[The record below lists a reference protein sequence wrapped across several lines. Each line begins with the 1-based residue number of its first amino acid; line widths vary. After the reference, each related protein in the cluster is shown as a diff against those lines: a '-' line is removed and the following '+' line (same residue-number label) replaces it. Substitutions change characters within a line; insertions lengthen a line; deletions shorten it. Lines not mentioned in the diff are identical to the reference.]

1 MRKILKAQ
9 RAQQKRQCTRAGQ
22 PCNLFITNHDGKSSL
37 GDRSFRATNIADL
50 RCPGKLPVSL
60 KNLLFRKPPS
70 SSICHELLKIDGRLL
85 EVRVRLNPRARRM
98 IVKVNPATGEISVT
112 APSRRGLAHALDFA
126 RGEKDWISGQLAK
139 APGPVLIAPGA
150 VIPFRGKPHEIRAV
164 ARGPA
169 PVWQEDGVI
178 WVSGH
183 AAHAPRR
190 VLDFLKSEARKASE
204 VLAIKHADKLGVKPS
219 RITVRDTASRWGSC
233 SSARSLSFSWRLIL
247 APDFVLE
254 YVVAHEVAH
263 LKEMNHSPRFWAHVK
278 ALVAD
283 KNAAQ
288 NWLRA
293 NGRELQRY
301 TAGKSN

>member
-1 MRKILKAQ
+1 M
-9 RAQQKRQCTRAGQ
+9 
-22 PCNLFITNHDGKSSL
+22 
-37 GDRSFRATNIADL
+37 
-50 RCPGKLPVSL
+50 SL

-70 SSICHELLKIDGRLL
+70 ASIRHELLQIDGRLL

-126 RGEKDWISGQLAK
+126 RGEKDWIARQLAK
-139 APGPVLIAPGA
+139 APGPVVMAPGA
-150 VIPFRGKPHEIRAV
+150 VIPFRGKPHAIRIAP

-169 PVWQEDGVI
+169 PVWLADGII

-190 VLDFLKSEARKASE
+190 VLDFLKSEARKSCE
-204 VLAIKHADKLGVKPS
+204 VLALKHAEKLGAKPS

-247 APDFVLE
+247 APDFVLD

-263 LKEMNHSPRFWAHVK
+263 LKEMNHSPRFWAQVK
-278 ALVAD
+278 TLVAD
-283 KNAAQ
+283 RNAAQ
-288 NWLRA
+288 SWLRV

-301 TAGKSN
+301 TAKTN